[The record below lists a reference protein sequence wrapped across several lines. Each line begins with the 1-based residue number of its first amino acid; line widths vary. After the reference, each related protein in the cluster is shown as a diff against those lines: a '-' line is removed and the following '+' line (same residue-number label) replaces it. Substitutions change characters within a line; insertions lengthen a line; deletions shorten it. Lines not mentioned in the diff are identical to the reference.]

1 MGIIISVASV
11 ALSLLYGVTRIVN
24 FAHGEIIALGAIVT
38 LFFSSPLDY
47 MLFLDKYSPLDINL
61 LFLCFAVI
69 ICGLFGALL
78 EIILFKPLRKGNV
91 GNIAVLVVT
100 IGLSFLLDICIL
112 FVTER
117 AQSFPLELQKTNLF
131 IF

>member
-1 MGIIISVASV
+1 MTFAISCV
-11 ALSLLYGVTRIVN
+11 L
-24 FAHGEIIALGAIVT
+24 
-38 LFFSSPLDY
+38 
-47 MLFLDKYSPLDINL
+47 
-61 LFLCFAVI
+61 AVI

-100 IGLSFLLDICIL
+100 IGLSIFIRHLYLL